1 MKNRNNQLTAVL
13 FVVAFA
19 LTSIVQAERRPDD
32 GPVYLPANDC
42 VSANSEA
49 SSIYSM
55 SSQDV
60 QLPVITIHS
69 THREN
74 ERKD

>member
-1 MKNRNNQLTAVL
+1 MKNRDTVFTTIL
-13 FVVAFA
+13 FALAFA
-19 LTSIVQAERRPDD
+19 LAPVAEAAPWPDGGPIRP
-32 GPVYLPANDC
+32 PANDC

-55 SSQDV
+55 SPQDV

>member
-1 MKNRNNQLTAVL
+1 MKNRNNQLTAIL
-13 FVVAFA
+13 FVLAFA
-19 LTSIVQAERRPDD
+19 LAPVAEAAPWPDGGPIRP
-32 GPVYLPANDC
+32 PANDC

-49 SSIYSM
+49 NSIYSM